1 MKYPRAVFAAA
12 AIALGVAVTLTP
24 PDGPQGCCTRAHA
37 QTASPEA
44 KTEPTREPS
53 TAPSTWDHNG
63 SVMVLLESG
72 ASREFHYQTPRPG
85 MMEAGAR
92 SGSLL
97 FRGRLDNGQY
107 SGTAYIFNPRCGPIP
122 FQVTGTALDNDE
134 RIVLTG
140 QAPLVGR
147 NCRTSGSFTS
157 TLEFKRLNPTAAT
170 APQQQLEG
178 AMPAPS
184 VEPPRSETPSA
195 AQADTAPKKLTASK
209 ATPDTAT
216 AQLPATNASPAATK
230 GVDHYLLG
238 ILIIAVIL
246 VIGAAAM
253 LAAS

>member
-12 AIALGVAVTLTP
+12 VFALGATVMLTLQ
-24 PDGPQGCCTRAHA
+24 DGPQGCCTRAHA

-44 KTEPTREPS
+44 KTEPTTEP
-53 TAPSTWDHNG
+53 TIWDHNG
-63 SVMVLLESG
+63 SVMILVESG

-85 MMEAGAR
+85 MVEAGAR

-97 FRGRLDNGQY
+97 FRGRVDNGQY

-122 FQVTGTALDNDE
+122 FQVTGTSLDSDE

-157 TLEFKRLNPTAAT
+157 TLEFKRLNPIAAT
-170 APQQQLEG
+170 PSQQPLAG
-178 AMPAPS
+178 ATPPPS
-184 VEPPRSETPSA
+184 VEQPTSQTPPATEA
-195 AQADTAPKKLTASK
+195 ATSPNKLTASK
-209 ATPDTAT
+209 VVPDTPT
-216 AQLPATNASPAATK
+216 VQLPATNATPAATK
-230 GVDHYLLG
+230 KVDNYLLG
-238 ILIIAVIL
+238 IFIIALIL